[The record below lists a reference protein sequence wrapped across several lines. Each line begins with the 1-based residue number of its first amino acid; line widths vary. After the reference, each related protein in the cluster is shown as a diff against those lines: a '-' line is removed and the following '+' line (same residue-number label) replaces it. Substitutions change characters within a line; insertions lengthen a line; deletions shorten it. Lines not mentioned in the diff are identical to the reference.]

1 MLWEGKICG
10 ILAGGHQH
18 QRLENHVNLDVLCYH
33 LRNSFWSSRR
43 LKVHQHHLLLR
54 LSNLGCRH
62 LIVLVPNFR
71 SGAPP
76 FLQRTCCFLSGFRV
90 GVRGLSVDC
99 GGPWSGS
106 EGVRESVGNGRVIYG
121 FHDGQGSSGS
131 TLSNPRPYSRTLIP
145 FGNKR
150 VSVIQK
156 CKHPAMCRDLP
167 SRCSSGWKPA

>member
-1 MLWEGKICG
+1 MKAKIRALALEIRSKSRQHEAKQQEKQALGREDLWDSCRGTSTSKIRKSC
-10 ILAGGHQH
+10 
-18 QRLENHVNLDVLCYH
+18 NLDVLCYH

-106 EGVRESVGNGRVIYG
+106 EGVRESVGNGKVIYG
-121 FHDGQGSSGS
+121 FHDGQIRQG
-131 TLSNPRPYSRTLIP
+131 P
-145 FGNKR
+145 
-150 VSVIQK
+150 
-156 CKHPAMCRDLP
+156 H
-167 SRCSSGWKPA
+167 